1 MLQEVSSREKFDY
14 VPQDE
19 KNSVSD
25 AAFRRTVYFHIMK
38 VNPVG
43 IGVTL
48 SNTNV
53 VVALIFFK

>member
-25 AAFRRTVYFHIMK
+25 AAFRSTVYFHMMK

-48 SNTNV
+48 VTPT
-53 VVALIFFK
+53 

>member
-25 AAFRRTVYFHIMK
+25 AALALAKTSRSVKFF
-38 VNPVG
+38 
-43 IGVTL
+43 
-48 SNTNV
+48 SNNRN
-53 VVALIFFK
+53 FSN